1 MNRKNNYMAN
11 HEIWNPIRMIDCEC
25 SVNSIDYNAT
35 DLIVELE
42 RFDNKG
48 IVRIDFKEVFAYRV
62 TLEHFRI
69 NDILDGAGIAP
80 LYEVENS
87 DYYNWLMQ
95 SGMKVLYGDALKV
108 RHFAIKTTEHIID
121 ILTPNSYTIM

>member
-1 MNRKNNYMAN
+1 MNS
-11 HEIWNPIRMIDCEC
+11 EIYHPINLIDCEC

-35 DLIVELE
+35 DLIVKLE

-48 IVRIDFKEVFAYRV
+48 IVRIEFKEVFAYRV

-87 DYYNWLMQ
+87 EYYNRLMQ

-121 ILTPNSYTIM
+121 ILTPNTYTVI